1 MEAKQIVEL
10 SKILKARLS
19 KAIETIDRNLKL
31 LEDCQQVDFYKAEDI
46 SQLMKGYSYG
56 VIVRDRVLNSS
67 EIRDELQKFDN
78 VLNQATIR
86 AILQNPNTPIE
97 ILQRL
102 TEEDPENFLALAENP
117 AIDLILLEHPE
128 FIENIAIGH
137 LGTYRSGFLEELPLP
152 KFFLELFAKSS
163 NKQIRLKAA
172 KNPNTARD
180 ILEFLSRD
188 QENNIRYEVA
198 KNPNTSSNA
207 LELLSRDR
215 ENNIRYEVAK
225 NLNTSS
231 NVLKLLSRDREIDI
245 RYEVAKNPNTARDI
259 LEFLSRDREIDI
271 RYEVAKNL
279 NTPIK
284 ILEKLYFAWDE
295 KNVLDYQ
302 DCRDRAREK
311 LANNPDTPPEV
322 LDRLSCAPEIYL
334 RLMIANNPNTPKSG
348 LMRLAKNKEEFIRK
362 SVAKN
367 RNTPFTALKSLSR
380 DRFFHVRKTVAEN
393 HPTPLS
399 WLTLTKLWFNLPW
412 FELTENN
419 SQCDRSLYLRTFFR
433 YLALAINAFAI
444 ILTAILAPPILN
456 LLSFHLR
463 LFPDWIF
470 VFSSFFVILPLP
482 IWTYFYCY
490 MQFSFYDYNLD

>member
-1 MEAKQIVEL
+1 METKQIVEL
-10 SKILKARLS
+10 SKILKAKLS
-19 KAIETIDRNLKL
+19 KAIEAIDRNLKL
-31 LEDCQQVDFYKAEDI
+31 LEDCQQVDFYKAKDI

-56 VIVRDRVLNSS
+56 VIVRDRVLNFPD
-67 EIRDELQKFDN
+67 IDELQKFDN

-86 AILQNPNTPIE
+86 AILQNPNTPSE

-102 TEEDPENFLALAENP
+102 TEENPENFLALAENP
-117 AIDLILLEHPE
+117 VIDLILLEHPE

-137 LGTYRSGFLEELPLP
+137 LGTYRSGYLEELPLP

-163 NKQIRLKAA
+163 NKQLRLKAA
-172 KNPNTARD
+172 KNPNTSRD
-180 ILEFLSRD
+180 ILDFLSQDR
-188 QENNIRYEVA
+188 EINIRFEVA
-198 KNPNTSSNA
+198 RNPNTSSN
-207 LELLSRDR
+207 
-215 ENNIRYEVAK
+215 V
-225 NLNTSS
+225 LN
-231 NVLKLLSRDREIDI
+231 
-245 RYEVAKNPNTARDI
+245 
-259 LEFLSRDREIDI
+259 FLSQDREIDI

-279 NTPIK
+279 NTPIE

-322 LDRLSCAPEIYL
+322 LNRLSCALERHI
-334 RLMIANNPNTPKSG
+334 RSMVVNNPNTPKSG
-348 LMRLAKNKEEFIRK
+348 LRRLARDKDEFIRK

-412 FELTENN
+412 FELTEKN

-433 YLALAINAFAI
+433 YLVLAINVFAI
-444 ILTAILAPPILN
+444 IITAILVPPILN
-456 LLSFHLR
+456 FLSFHLR

-470 VFSSFFVILPLP
+470 VFSSFFVILPWIFVFSSFFVILPLP
-482 IWTYFYCY
+482 ISTLFYCY
-490 MQFSFYDYNLD
+490 IHNYFYDYNLD